1 MENHWSNQV
10 TTLQYVHNILLP
22 YVTQKRSELGLS
34 SDHCSLVIF
43 DRFKGQCTEVV
54 LNTLKDNNIDVL
66 LVPANCTDRL
76 QPLDISVNKA
86 VKDFLHGEFQ
96 RLYADQV
103 KIQLQNGHTNPDVN
117 LSLSVVK
124 PLGVTWFKNTS
135 NYLRMNPQIAINGF
149 HKAVLL

>member
-1 MENHWSNQV
+1 MY
-10 TTLQYVHNILLP
+10 TILLP
-22 YVTQKRSELGLS
+22 YVSQKRAELGLS
-34 SDHCSLVIF
+34 SDHRSLVVF

-54 LNTLKDNNIDVL
+54 LKTLEDNNIDVL

-96 RLYADQV
+96 SWYADQV
-103 KIQLQNGHTNPDVN
+103 KIQLQNGRTSPDVN

-124 PLGVTWFKNTS
+124 PLGVTWLKNMS
-135 NYLRMNPQIAINGF
+135 DYLSMNPQIAINGF
-149 HKAVLL
+149 CKAGLL